1 MLLGALI
8 AAAAVTMAEP
18 RAYGHGIGDL
28 LERRATIE
36 LQAGAAIAPASLPR
50 RGRVDVWLELREVE
64 LRTPRELRLVYQ
76 IVNTPKTVAT
86 IELPAL
92 TLASSSNEPI
102 EIEAWPVTVSA
113 MTPAFAL
120 ARAGLDEM
128 QPDIAP
134 QREPLAPTLWRLAG
148 CALLLAASLYALALR
163 RHPQLA
169 FWRRDA
175 PFAAAWR
182 ELRRLSRRGDA
193 DAARAAMAR
202 LHAAFDAAA
211 GQAVFA
217 ERLEPLYAAR
227 PALNALQGDI
237 ERFFTRS
244 RSAFFD
250 AEAAETAA
258 LPELLALARRLAR
271 AEAAAR

>member
-36 LQAGAAIAPASLPR
+36 LPAGDAIAPASLPR

-92 TLASSSNEPI
+92 TLASSAKEPI

-148 CALLLAASLYALALR
+148 CAR

-169 FWRRDA
+169 FWRRNA
-175 PFAAAWR
+175 PFADASR

-193 DAARAAMAR
+193 GAARAAMAR

-211 GQAVFA
+211 GQAVFS

-227 PALNALQGDI
+227 PALNALRGDI
-237 ERFFTRS
+237 EHFFVRS